1 MMWDHSTANSW
12 DLYGRAMELLEGDGC
27 KRNVPDA
34 AALLRCAVFG
44 DRRDVPPPRKT
55 GVGGGGDWIRFWDW
69 IRFCRW
75 CVQKRNKRYNRINL
89 QVQEQHLGSLRQ
101 YSSHARAEAL

>member
-44 DRRDVPPPRKT
+44 DRRSTSWACATFT
-55 GVGGGGDWIRFWDW
+55 GV
-69 IRFCRW
+69 
-75 CVQKRNKRYNRINL
+75 
-89 QVQEQHLGSLRQ
+89 
-101 YSSHARAEAL
+101 ARGRT